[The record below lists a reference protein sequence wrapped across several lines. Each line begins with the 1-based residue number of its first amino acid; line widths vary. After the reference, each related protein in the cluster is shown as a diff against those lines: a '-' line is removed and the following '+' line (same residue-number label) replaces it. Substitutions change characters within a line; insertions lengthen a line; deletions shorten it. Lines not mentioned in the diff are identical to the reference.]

1 MLIKEFKDE
10 LTNLKKI
17 INEMEKLE
25 IIREKEI

>member
-25 IIREKEI
+25 IIREK